1 MYPPPIVSPWRDNR
15 RFVRSACAGW
25 LVSIAVAGV
34 AAAVRSG
41 DAVRAARAGNVR
53 PYSFGTG
60 YGHGANLFTL
70 VSLAGTVLVIV
81 ATWRLAKA
89 HAQLG
94 RPASRWGPAWAVAGR
109 LIPLAS
115 AVLPALQLGELWRG
129 SHPATRHDDPSW
141 RENPTSAPVR
151 AVLIGGLVSAT
162 IGVIAMIRIFG
173 AMFDS
178 AMFDSLRDARNSRT
192 FDDAVADAIAAARPW
207 VIAGAIASFITAV
220 LASSVLVR
228 IADRQQLL
236 READPTPSA
245 AGYPLAHPWQA
256 TFPPGW
262 FADPWGRYPL
272 RWWDGT
278 TWTTHTSVDGH
289 TAEDPIPE
297 QPPHI
302 G

>member
-1 MYPPPIVSPWRDNR
+1 MYPAPTVSPWRDNR

-25 LVSIAVAGV
+25 LVSIVVAG
-34 AAAVRSG
+34 AGAAVRSD
-41 DAVRAARAGNVR
+41 DAVRAARAGDGR
-53 PYSFGTG
+53 PYSFGAG
-60 YGHGANLFTL
+60 YGQGANLFTL
-70 VSLAGTVLVIV
+70 VSLAGTVLVII

-94 RPASRWGPAWAVAGR
+94 RPASTWGPAWAVAGR

-129 SHPATRHDDPSW
+129 SHPATRRDDRSW
-141 RENPTSAPVR
+141 RENPNSAQVR
-151 AVLIGGLVSAT
+151 AVLIGGLVTAT
-162 IGVIAMIRIFG
+162 IGLIAMVRIFA
-173 AMFDS
+173 AMFG
-178 AMFDSLRDARNSRT
+178 SLRDFGNSRT
-192 FDDAVADAIAAARPW
+192 FDNTLADAIAAARPW
-207 VIAGAIASFITAV
+207 AIAGAIASFITAA

-236 READPTPSA
+236 HEADPTPSA
-245 AGYPLAHPWQA
+245 AAYPLTHPWQA

-262 FADPWGRYPL
+262 FADPWRRYPL

-278 TWTTHTSVDGH
+278 TWTAHTSVDGR
-289 TAEDPIPE
+289 TAEDPMPE
-297 QPPHI
+297 QPPHA